1 MPEDDFYLQQLG
13 GGEGNE
19 EVLPESTEFG
29 FPLYLNTTVTYDE
42 GYYQER
48 SRAGDKILEDFY
60 QWFEDNK
67 VRIGST
73 TDQEIPSEL
82 LETNPIYIDGNR
94 VVSIYMSAF
103 GCNIGFENNM
113 YNDKTIYTLDFSFS
127 STELVMYIYFDV

>member
-1 MPEDDFYLQQLG
+1 MAARRRFLSAAIG
-13 GGEGNE
+13 GGNE

-48 SRAGDKILEDFY
+48 YRTGDKILENFY

-67 VRIGST
+67 VRIGHT

-113 YNDKTIYTLDFSFS
+113 YNDKSIYTLDFSFS

>member
-1 MPEDDFYLQQLG
+1 MG
-13 GGEGNE
+13 GGNE
-19 EVLPESTEFG
+19 EILPESTEFG

-48 SRAGDKILEDFY
+48 CRTGDKILEDFY

-67 VRIGST
+67 VRIGNTS
-73 TDQEIPSEL
+73 DQEIPSEL

-103 GCNIGFENNM
+103 GGNIGFENNM
-113 YNDKTIYTLDFSFS
+113 YNDKSIYTLDFGFS